1 MARNRSPRMRKVNE
15 LIRVVVA
22 DAVVDLKDPR
32 IGFLTITGAET
43 SPDLRHAV
51 IYYSV
56 LGTDQEKS
64 DTADALQHASSR
76 IQRAI
81 GSETRLRYTPKLEFR
96 VDPSIDEGL
105 RISRIL
111 AEMAEE
117 EDQEDQEDQDGQKD
131 QEDQEDQ
138 EDQDGQKDQDDQ
150 DGQDDG

>member
-1 MARNRSPRMRKVNE
+1 MRKVNE
-15 LIRVVVA
+15 LIREVVA

-56 LGTDQEKS
+56 LGTDQEKA
-64 DTADALQHASSR
+64 DTAEALDHASSR

-81 GSETRLRYTPKLEFR
+81 GSETRLRYTPKLNFR
-96 VDPSIDEGL
+96 VDPSIDEGI

-117 EDQEDQEDQDGQKD
+117 EQTEQDEQTDEADVREDIG
-131 QEDQEDQ
+131 
-138 EDQDGQKDQDDQ
+138 DD
-150 DGQDDG
+150 

>member
-51 IYYSV
+51 IFYSV

-111 AEMAEE
+111 AEMAEAE
-117 EDQEDQEDQDGQKD
+117 EEE
-131 QEDQEDQ
+131 
-138 EDQDGQKDQDDQ
+138 DQDDQ
-150 DGQDDG
+150 DDQDDREDD

>member
-1 MARNRSPRMRKVNE
+1 MRKVNE
-15 LIRVVVA
+15 LIREVVA
-22 DAVVDLKDPR
+22 EAVVDLKDPR

-56 LGTDQEKS
+56 LGTDEEKAE
-64 DTADALQHASSR
+64 TAEALDGASSR

-81 GSETRLRYTPKLEFR
+81 GSETRLRYTPKLDFR

-111 AEMAEE
+111 AEM
-117 EDQEDQEDQDGQKD
+117 EDQEGQEDQTDP
-131 QEDQEDQ
+131 EDPA
-138 EDQDGQKDQDDQ
+138 GQ
-150 DGQDDG
+150 DGQDDD

>member
-1 MARNRSPRMRKVNE
+1 MARRRSPRMRKVNE
-15 LIRVVVA
+15 LVREVVA

-64 DTADALQHASSR
+64 DTAEALEHASSR

-81 GSETRLRYTPKLEFR
+81 GSETRLRYTPKLDFR

-117 EDQEDQEDQDGQKD
+117 EAQGEQEDQEDD
-131 QEDQEDQ
+131 
-138 EDQDGQKDQDDQ
+138 
-150 DGQDDG
+150 

>member
-1 MARNRSPRMRKVNE
+1 MRKVNE
-15 LIRVVVA
+15 LVREVVA
-22 DAVVDLKDPR
+22 EAVVDLKDPR

-56 LGTDQEKS
+56 LGTDQEKA
-64 DTADALQHASSR
+64 DTADGLAHASSR

-81 GSETRLRYTPKLEFR
+81 GSQTRLRYTPKLDFR

-111 AEMAEE
+111 AEMNEDPAEVE
-117 EDQEDQEDQDGQKD
+117 VSEPDT
-131 QEDQEDQ
+131 
-138 EDQDGQKDQDDQ
+138 DD
-150 DGQDDG
+150 

>member
-1 MARNRSPRMRKVNE
+1 MARQRSPRMRKVNE
-15 LIRVVVA
+15 LIREVVA
-22 DAVVDLKDPR
+22 EAVVDLKDPR

-56 LGTDQEKS
+56 LGTDEEKS
-64 DTADALQHASSR
+64 DTADALDRASSR

-81 GSETRLRYTPKLEFR
+81 GTETRLRYTPKLTFR

-111 AEMAEE
+111 AEMAEAE
-117 EDQEDQEDQDGQKD
+117 EDQEDQD
-131 QEDQEDQ
+131 
-138 EDQDGQKDQDDQ
+138 DQDDQ
-150 DGQDDG
+150 DDQEDQGNQEHD

>member
-1 MARNRSPRMRKVNE
+1 VARNRSPRMRKVNE

-64 DTADALQHASSR
+64 DTADALQHASPR

-81 GSETRLRYTPKLEFR
+81 GSETKLRYTPKLQFR

-117 EDQEDQEDQDGQKD
+117 EEDQEDQD
-131 QEDQEDQ
+131 
-138 EDQDGQKDQDDQ
+138 DQDD
-150 DGQDDG
+150 D